1 MSNSIL
7 TISMITRES
16 LRILENN
23 LQFTKHVN
31 REYDSQFAKTGA
43 KIGNT
48 LNLRLPA
55 RYVGRSGPTLSVENQ
70 TENYFPL
77 TLNTQFG
84 VDVQF
89 TSQDMELSMDDF
101 SERVLAPAVAAVS
114 NKIDYDGLQ
123 QALLIANAVGVPG
136 AANAALTNYLAA
148 AAKLKLLG
156 CPTDNLRSIIL
167 DPLSEA
173 SIVGGLTT
181 LFNPSEEIS
190 NQYRDGSMGK
200 AIGFKW
206 SADQNVANYTVG
218 PQGGSPQYRSAGGQ
232 NGTAGS
238 LSTQGWTAAAA
249 ARLNVGDVFT
259 IASVFAV
266 NPQSRKSTGQLQQFV
281 VTAAFSSDGAGQ
293 GNVSISPSIVSS
305 GQFQN
310 TDSLPVNGAAITV
323 LGAAGVV
330 SPMSLAFHRDA
341 FVLASADLPLPR
353 GVHMADR
360 VSSKKVGMSI
370 RMIQAYDVV
379 NDIFPCRLDV
389 LYGYATPYP
398 QLACR
403 VQS

>member
-1 MSNSIL
+1 MSNQIL

-31 REYDSQFAKTGA
+31 REYDDAFGKTGA

-55 RYVGRSGPTLSVENQ
+55 RYVGRSGPALSIENQ
-70 TENYFPL
+70 TETYFPL
-77 TLNTQFG
+77 TLSTQFG

-89 TSQDMELSMDDF
+89 TSQDMELSLDDF
-101 SERVLAPAVAAVS
+101 SERVLAPAIATVA
-114 NKIDYDGLQ
+114 NKIDFDGLQ
-123 QALLIANAVGVPG
+123 QAFNVYNLVGTPG
-136 AANAALTNYLAA
+136 TPNNALTNYLNA
-148 AAKLKLLG
+148 AAKLKLMA
-156 CPTDNLRSIIL
+156 CPTDNLRSILI

-173 SIVGGLTT
+173 SIVGALTT

-190 NQYRDGSMGK
+190 NQYKDGSMGK

-206 SADQNVANYTVG
+206 SSDQNVASYTVG
-218 PQGGSPQYRSAGGQ
+218 PQGGSPQFNGSGAH
-232 NGTAGS
+232 NGTDGK
-238 LSTQGWTAAAA
+238 LSTKGWTSSAAS
-249 ARLNVGDVFT
+249 RLNVGDVFT
-259 IASVFAV
+259 VAGVNAV

-281 VTAAFSSDGAGQ
+281 VTAAFSSDGS
-293 GNVSISPSIVSS
+293 GNGDISISPTIVAS

-310 TDSLPVNGAAITV
+310 VDSLPVGNSNIVVVGSAST
-323 LGAAGVV
+323 V

-353 GVHMADR
+353 GVHMAER

-379 NDIFPCRLDV
+379 NDLFPCRLDV
-389 LYGYATPYP
+389 LYGWATPYP

-403 VQS
+403 IQS

>member
-1 MSNSIL
+1 MSNTVL

-23 LQFTKHVN
+23 LVFTKQVN
-31 REYDSQFAKTGA
+31 REYDDAFGKTGA

-55 RYVGRSGPTLSVENQ
+55 RYVGRTGPTLSIENQ

-77 TLNTQFG
+77 TLDTQFG

-101 SERVLAPAVAAVS
+101 SERVLAPAIAAVA
-114 NKIDYDGLQ
+114 NKIDSDGL
-123 QALLIANAVGVPG
+123 AKSIGIYNAVGTPG
-136 AANAALTNYLAA
+136 TANNALTNYLSAS
-148 AAKLKLLG
+148 AKLKLQG
-156 CPTDNLRSIIL
+156 CPQDNLRSIIL

-173 SIVGGLTT
+173 SVVGALTT

-190 NQYRDGSMGK
+190 NQYKNGTMGK

-206 SADQNVANYTVG
+206 SCDQNVASYTTG
-218 PQGGSPQYRSAGGQ
+218 AQGGSPQY
-232 NGTAGS
+232 NGSGAHDGTDGI
-238 LSTQGWTAAAA
+238 LSTKGWNASAAP
-249 ARLNVGDVFT
+249 RLKKGDVFT
-259 IASVFAV
+259 IAAVYAV
-266 NPQSRKSTGQLQQFV
+266 NPQSRLSTGQLQQFV
-281 VTAAFSSDGAGQ
+281 VTADFSSDGS
-293 GNVSISPSIVSS
+293 GNGDVSISPTIVTS

-310 TDSLPVNGAAITV
+310 VNAAAVGNAALTV
-323 LGAAGVV
+323 LGAASVA

-341 FVLASADLPLPR
+341 FVLACADMPLPR
-353 GVHMADR
+353 GVHMASR
-360 VSSKKVGMSI
+360 VSSKKVGLSI
-370 RMIQAYDVV
+370 RMVQAYDVV

-389 LYGYATPYP
+389 LYGWAVPYA

-403 VQS
+403 IQS